1 MQPSLLLN
9 TVSLLQLGTFTF
21 AHSAGNDIPAPGV
34 FGGRAAMRRLP
45 QHMIEEMQGYSA
57 SHLQRRGTDKKC
69 GPGAGFCAPGDWY
82 VRGKKTLQSIMKA
95 N

>member
-34 FGGRAAMRRLP
+34 FGGRAAMRHLP

-69 GPGAGFCAPGDWY
+69 GPGVGFCAPGDWY
-82 VRGKKTLQSIMKA
+82 VCGKKTLQSIMKA